1 MSGARSTGARSG
13 AGTGAR
19 YTINGRAGQLILV
32 SLHTA
37 LALRAAGRAM
47 GEDMGALASH
57 DGLTVEMWFSDDVL
71 AQLLA
76 RSTSLDAAILQLC
89 AAARHMEDQAR

>member
-1 MSGARSTGARSG
+1 MTARSTQHATRC
-13 AGTGAR
+13 
-19 YTINGRAGQLILV
+19 TINGRAGQLERV
-32 SLHTA
+32 SLHAA

-57 DGLTVEMWFSDDVL
+57 DGLTVEMWFSDNVL

-76 RSTSLDAAILQLC
+76 RSTDLSTAILQLC
-89 AAARHMEDQAR
+89 AARERHTSQERL